1 MGKEEKARHYR
12 IDGERMI
19 DKVLELAGQVEKS
32 WDTARDLGASLKGA
46 ASPVIVCGMGGSA
59 IGGQM
64 LADLA
69 KMDSAVPICLER
81 GYTLPAFVDEKTPV
95 ICVSYSGNTEEV
107 LSSFEEALKRK
118 SPLVAITSGGE
129 LAERAQK
136 VGVPTHIVPG
146 GMPPRAALG
155 HLFTPLLRIAS
166 NVGLYEISDEEVVSA
181 VRKLRDL
188 SKRYSLDSDP
198 AENSAMQLTK
208 KLYGKIPLIYSGGG
222 LLAGSA
228 YRWKCQFNENSKCMA
243 FNNIFSEL
251 GHNEIMG
258 WESPERLREDFFVI
272 MLKDGEDHP
281 RIRKRMEITFREL
294 EPLGGGGM
302 QIESSGE
309 KGRRGRLS
317 RLFSILALGD
327 FTSVYL
333 AVEYGKDPTPIEKI
347 EDIKEAMR
355 SEDE

>member
-19 DKVLELAGQVEKS
+19 DRVVELADQVEEAWES
-32 WDTARDLGASLKGA
+32 ARDLGTTIAGA
-46 ASPVIVCGMGGSA
+46 ASPVVVCGMGGSA

-64 LADLA
+64 LADLV
-69 KMDSAVPICLER
+69 KMDAKVPIYLER
-81 GYTLPAFVDEKTPV
+81 GYTLPAFVDGKTPV

-107 LSSFEEALKRK
+107 LSSFEEALRRG
-118 SPLVAITSGGE
+118 SPVVAITSGGA
-129 LAERAQK
+129 LLERAQEA
-136 VGVPTHIVPG
+136 GVQTHVTPG

-155 HLFTPLLRIAS
+155 YLFTPLLRIAS
-166 NVGLYEISDEEVVSA
+166 NAGLYEISDEEVVSA

-188 SKRYSLDSDP
+188 SARYSLDSDP
-198 AENSAMQLTK
+198 VENNAMQLTK
-208 KLYGKIPLIYSGGG
+208 KLYGKIPLIYSGDG

-243 FNNIFSEL
+243 FYNTFSEL

-258 WESPERLREDFFVI
+258 WDSPERLREDFFVI
-272 MLKDGEDHP
+272 MLKDGEDHA
-281 RIRKRMEITFREL
+281 RIQKRMEITFREL
-294 EPLGGGGM
+294 EPLGGGGI

-347 EDIKEAMR
+347 ENIKEALR